1 MKHAFI
7 RGIFLL
13 SAAALCLAGLQARQ
27 AAQPSQ
33 AAAGSNSQQASPA
46 SSADHG
52 TGVVPPGVKLVP
64 AMPAAGAPKTF
75 QFPTA
80 ATKTLSNGLRVF
92 VVTDHAEPSIAAQ
105 LLIMSAGS
113 IQDSPTMPGV
123 AQMSANMLTQG
134 TTKRSATGHRGR
146 HRFRGRIAFGRGGQG
161 CDNRLTEYREKG
173 FGCRVRSDVRRRAA
187 SGVSG

>member
-1 MKHAFI
+1 M
-7 RGIFLL
+7 
-13 SAAALCLAGLQARQ
+13 
-27 AAQPSQ
+27 
-33 AAAGSNSQQASPA
+33 
-46 SSADHG
+46 
-52 TGVVPPGVKLVP
+52 VPPGVKLVP

-80 ATKTLSNGLRVF
+80 ATKTLPNGLRVF

-123 AQMSANMLTQG
+123 AQMAANMLTQG
-134 TTKRSATGHRGR
+134 TAKRSAKD
-146 HRFRGRIAFGRGGQG
+146 IADAIDFVGGSLGGRGGQG

-173 FGCRVRSDVRRRAA
+173 FGPWIRSDV
-187 SGVSG
+187 